1 MFLIKLLKRLKE
13 IKRGDD
19 WGCSW
24 PTWELDNQWLLL
36 LSCLQANKEFLVFHL
51 TSLYPKKWIWI
62 FIKPNTVLLSLKMIS
77 QRNISFSLRKRSDNY
92 EYTVCKE
99 FLHVSLSS
107 WALQAI
113 SYILHTI
120 SPSPGSNLTKNLVDL
135 IQSQNNQLVP

>member
-36 LSCLQANKEFLVFHL
+36 LNCLQANKEFLVFHL

-62 FIKPNTVLLSLKMIS
+62 FIKPNTILLSLKMIS

>member
-62 FIKPNTVLLSLKMIS
+62 FIKPNTILLSLKMIS